1 MKSTPFSLAIDG
13 SSDTGIEKM
22 NPLTIRVYDDS
33 RGIVH
38 TQILDMC
45 MSSDATAEGI
55 FSKMQEALEKHEIP
69 WNNCVGISLDNTSVN
84 IVDSYIKVDSKDK
97 S

>member
-1 MKSTPFSLAIDG
+1 MKTTPFSLAIDG

-22 NPLTIRVYDDS
+22 NPLTIRTNDDN

-38 TQILDMC
+38 TQFLDLC

-55 FSKMQEALEKHEIP
+55 FFKMQEAFDKHETS
-69 WNNCVGISLDNTSVN
+69 WNNCVCI
-84 IVDSYIKVDSKDK
+84 
-97 S
+97 